1 MTPAAFMLVAGLSWR
16 AFWVTERAAKTRR
29 RRVRGNG
36 LVSLALLTLVGASAC
51 SSGYAP
57 GRMVGIKNQLTGV
70 ITHCPAPDDGG
81 MIREVTIGAASS
93 RVDSIRTLTS
103 SRNLSFRQRV
113 ERLQHAIPNYQT
125 YQDVDYR
132 MCVAYGQGDLDF
144 PAWQNWRRD
153 YSTRVLETLPDR
165 PAQFDSKWR
174 NAEGDYITPDTG
186 DVSVLINGIHGQVS
200 IRPGDSYFFSWRTLD
215 KTACQLVS
223 PEISGIDLDGNSG
236 SILPDHPWYPK
247 PGRPTVL
254 RLVCTEGTTSEFD
267 SATVRLR
274 PGVVARGS
282 TSERLQA
289 LGYLL
294 SENSAAGMNVARRTN
309 ELRPQLRTLGDQL
322 RAAILLFDAYR
333 VQRDMSGA
341 CRELRAVVPRA
352 NASEYAS
359 GIDARL
365 NNYCP
370 NSSNLARALT
380 SGVVAH

>member
-1 MTPAAFMLVAGLSWR
+1 MIVAGYGRR
-16 AFWVTERAAKTRR
+16 AFWDTERGAKTRMWK
-29 RRVRGNG
+29 VSGNG
-36 LVSLALLTLVGASAC
+36 LVPLALLTLVGASAC

-57 GRMVGIKNQLTGV
+57 GRMVGIKHQLTGV

-81 MIREVTIGAASS
+81 VIREVTIGASKS

-113 ERLQHAIPNYQT
+113 ERIQHVIPNYQT

-153 YSTRVLETLPDR
+153 YSNRVLETLPDR
-165 PAQFDSKWR
+165 PAQFDSRWR
-174 NAEGDYITPDTG
+174 NSEGDYITPDTG

-200 IRPGDSYFFSWRTLD
+200 IRPGESYFFSWRTLD
-215 KTACQLVS
+215 KTACQLLS

-236 SILPDHPWYPK
+236 SILPDHPWYPT
-247 PGRPTVL
+247 PDRPTVL
-254 RLVCTEGTTSEFD
+254 RLVCTEGITSEFD

-274 PGVVARGS
+274 PEVVAQSS
-282 TSERLQA
+282 TSERLQT

-294 SENSAAGMNVARRTN
+294 SENSAAGMNVARRAN
-309 ELRPQLRTLGDQL
+309 ELRPQLHTLGDQL

-333 VQRDMSGA
+333 VQGDMIAA
-341 CRELRAVVPRA
+341 CRELRAGVPRA

-365 NNYCP
+365 VNYCP
-370 NSSNLARALT
+370 NSSNPAWSRT
-380 SGVVAH
+380 SGVIAH